1 MKTIARPLR
10 YSTPL
15 DTIGAWLLA
24 FAWFLPFAYAAWTAF
39 HPAAYAV
46 RFDFFAPITLE
57 NFANA
62 WNAAPFAAYFVNTTL
77 LVLGVTIAQFVLC
90 TLAAYGFARYEFRG
104 KGVAF
109 FLVMTQ
115 LMILPEALIV
125 ENYKTISQLGLLDTL
140 SAIALPY
147 LGSAFGIFLL
157 RQFFRTIPKDLD
169 DAARVEGAS
178 SLQVL
183 WHVYVPLARPIYVA
197 YGLVLVAF
205 HWNNLLWPLIVTNSV
220 GTRPLTVGLQVFAQ
234 ADQGVDWS
242 IITAATLMTSGP
254 LLVGFL
260 LFQRIFVENFMR
272 AGIK

>member
-1 MKTIARPLR
+1 MKTGARSLR
-10 YSTPL
+10 YSSPL
-15 DTIGAWLLA
+15 DTLGAWILA
-24 FAWFLPFAYAAWTAF
+24 IAWFLPFAYAAWTAF
-39 HPAAYAV
+39 HPAEFAV
-46 RFDFFAPITLE
+46 RFHPLAPVTLE
-57 NFANA
+57 NFVNA
-62 WNAAPFAAYFVNTTL
+62 WRAAPFAAYFVNTTL
-77 LVLGVTIAQFVLC
+77 LVIGVTIAQFVLC

-104 KGVAF
+104 KEWAF

-125 ENYKTISQLGLLDTL
+125 ENYKTVSQLGLLDTL

-157 RQFFRTIPKDLD
+157 RQFFKTIPKDLD

-178 SLQVL
+178 SLQIL
-183 WHVYVPLARPIYVA
+183 WRIYVPLARPIYVA
-197 YGLVLVAF
+197 YGLVLVSF
-205 HWNNLLWPLIVTNSV
+205 HWNNLLWPLIITNSV

-260 LFQRIFVENFMR
+260 LFQRVFVENFMR

>member
-1 MKTIARPLR
+1 MKSNTRPMR
-10 YSTPL
+10 YSTPF

-24 FAWFLPFAYAAWTAF
+24 IAWFLPFAYAAWTAF

-46 RFDFFAPITLE
+46 RFDLFAPLTLE
-57 NFANA
+57 NFVNA

-77 LVLGVTIAQFVLC
+77 LVIGVTLAQFVLC
-90 TLAAYGFARYEFRG
+90 TLAAYGFARYTF
-104 KGVAF
+104 KGQEIAF

-125 ENYKTISQLGLLDTL
+125 ENYKTVSQLGLLDTL
-140 SAIALPY
+140 TAIALPY

-157 RQFFRTIPKDLD
+157 RQYFKTIPKDLD
-169 DAARVEGAS
+169 DAARVEGAGT
-178 SLQVL
+178 LEIL
-183 WHVYVPLARPIYVA
+183 WRIYVPLARPIYVA
-197 YGLVLVAF
+197 YGLVLVSF
-205 HWNNLLWPLIVTNSV
+205 HWNNLLWPLIITNSV

-242 IITAATLMTSGP
+242 IITAATLLTSGP
-254 LLVGFL
+254 LLIGFL
-260 LFQRIFVENFMR
+260 MFQRVFVENFLR